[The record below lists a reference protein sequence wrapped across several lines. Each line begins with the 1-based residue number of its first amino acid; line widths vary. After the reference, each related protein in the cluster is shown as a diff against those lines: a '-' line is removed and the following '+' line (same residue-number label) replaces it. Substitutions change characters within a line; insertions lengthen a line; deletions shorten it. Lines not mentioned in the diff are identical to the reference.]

1 MARRLLRIA
10 SIGLAGGAGF
20 GVLFGAF
27 YMFQAIKS
35 WNGPGMAGL
44 LAGWAL
50 VVWTISG
57 VVAGFARW
65 SWRAPFEQ
73 ALTGLTIAG
82 AISGY
87 WAILYL
93 GHDLTPLPSIGFGLV
108 TVIVLSS
115 AAAACAAFLRERR
128 IGDRGGPN
136 SN

>member
-10 SIGLAGGAGF
+10 SIGVAGGAGF

-27 YMFQAIKS
+27 YLFQAIKS
-35 WNGPGMAGL
+35 WNSPGLSGL
-44 LAGWAL
+44 VAGWAV
-50 VVWTISG
+50 VVWTISA
-57 VVAGFARW
+57 VVAGFAKW
-65 SWRAPFEQ
+65 SWRAPFKQ
-73 ALTGLTIAG
+73 ALIGLTIAG

-93 GHDLTPLPSIGFGLV
+93 GHDLTPWPSIGFGLV

-115 AAAACAAFLRERR
+115 AAVACAAFLRQRR
-128 IGDRGGPN
+128 IGDGSGRN